1 MLLTKNKKNY
11 KIFNKMKNDENKS
24 IKDKLINTNNNKK
37 NEEPKKK
44 GWLDLLKNYVKD
56 TKKPTKY
63 EQEEKTTKLFLEILE
78 SDKNKKINSNEKI
91 PRFYFKKPTNF
102 SDLNITLKN
111 EAKQKYLIIKSYD
124 FPSKKDLQDLW
135 ACLKEHISPPK
146 DSTERINYKDFKLVA
161 EKNPVFSEYF
171 RPSIFLQFDKDKYG
185 RIELLSFFHFV
196 FRKINCEENK
206 INLSISDFCCEG
218 FLIDKDLENYIKKVI
233 VGFPFYSEISEE
245 IKEYYILV
253 AQRKFFF
260 FLDPKRTG
268 KIFINDIVT
277 SNILA
282 EFLDLEKVTSKK
294 EIEYNWFSLYNFS
307 RIYRKY
313 VLLDKDKNGLL
324 SKKELIKYSPGLTA
338 IFIDRIFEEYQK
350 YDNAIDFKQFID
362 FVLAMENKKEPA
374 SIQYIWR
381 ALDVNHNNKVDTF
394 IINMFFKDITKKLLN
409 REKGEYR
416 IDDIKDELWDMI
428 GPKNPMY
435 ITLQDVLNSK
445 YSDTVL
451 SLLIDAKAFYQ
462 HDQKE
467 MPFIEE
473 FAEIENEDYN

>member
-1 MLLTKNKKNY
+1 MEADKNKVK
-11 KIFNKMKNDENKS
+11 E
-24 IKDKLINTNNNKK
+24 KDVLDTNNKK
-37 NEEPKKK
+37 NNEQQPKK
-44 GWLDLLKNYVKD
+44 GWMDLLKNYVKD
-56 TKKPTKY
+56 GVKTTKY
-63 EQEEKTTKLFLEILE
+63 QQEEKTTKLFLEILD
-78 SDKNKKINSNEKI
+78 SDKNKKKNSNPSI
-91 PRFYFKKPTNF
+91 PRFFFKNPTNF

-124 FPSKKDLQDLW
+124 FPTKKDLQELW

-146 DSTERINYKDFKLVA
+146 DSTERINYKDFKIVA
-161 EKNPVFSEYF
+161 EKNPIFSEYF
-171 RPSIFLQFDKDKYG
+171 RPSVFLQFDKDKYG
-185 RIELLSFFHFV
+185 RIELLSFFHYV

-233 VGFPFYSEISEE
+233 VNFPFYSEISEE
-245 IKEYYILV
+245 IKEYYLLV

-268 KIFINDIVT
+268 KIFINDIVI
-277 SNILA
+277 SNVLS
-282 EFLDLEKVTSKK
+282 EFLDLEKVTNKK
-294 EIEYNWFSLYNFS
+294 EMEYNWFSLYNFS

-324 SKKELIKYSPGLTA
+324 SKKELIKYSPGLTS

-381 ALDVNHNNKVDTF
+381 AIDVYHNNKIDTF
-394 IINMFFKDITKKLLN
+394 VINMFFKGVIKKLMN
-409 REKGEYR
+409 RDKGEYR
-416 IDDIKDELWDMI
+416 IDDIKDEIWDMI
-428 GPKNPMY
+428 HPKNPHY

-467 MPFIEE
+467 MPYIEE

>member
-1 MLLTKNKKNY
+1 METDKNKIKNNENESDSDKNKKN
-11 KIFNKMKNDENKS
+11 EQ
-24 IKDKLINTNNNKK
+24 
-37 NEEPKKK
+37 PQRK
-44 GWLDLLKNYVKD
+44 GWMDLLKNYVKD
-56 TKKPTKY
+56 KPKRTKY
-63 EQEEKTTKLFLEILE
+63 QIEEETTKIFLDIL
-78 SDKNKKINSNEKI
+78 NSYRNTENDSYKSI
-91 PRFYFKKPTNF
+91 PKFYFNKPTNF
-102 SDLNITLKN
+102 TDLNITLKN

-124 FPSKKDLQDLW
+124 FPSKKDLQELW
-135 ACLKEHISPPK
+135 ACLKENISPPK
-146 DSTERINYKDFKLVA
+146 DSTERINYKDFKIVA
-161 EKNPVFSEYF
+161 GKNPIFSEYF
-171 RPSIFLQFDKDKYG
+171 RPSVFLQFDKDKYG
-185 RIELLSFFHFV
+185 RIELLSFFHYV

-233 VGFPFYSEISEE
+233 VNFPFYAEISEE

-260 FLDPKRTG
+260 FLDPKRIG
-268 KIFINDIVT
+268 KIFINDIIT
-277 SNILA
+277 SNILP
-282 EFLDLEKVTSKK
+282 ELLDLEKATSKK
-294 EIEYNWFSLYNFS
+294 EMEYNWFSLYNFS

-324 SKKELIKYSPGLTA
+324 SKKELIKYSPGLTS

-381 ALDVNHNNKVDTF
+381 ALDVYHNNKIDTF
-394 IINMFFKDITKKLLN
+394 VINMFFKGVIKKLLN
-409 REKGEYR
+409 RNKGEYR
-416 IDDIKDELWDMI
+416 IDDIKDEIWDMI
-428 GPKNPMY
+428 GPKNQLY
-435 ITLQDVLNSK
+435 ITLEDVLNSK
-445 YSDTVL
+445 YSDTVIA
-451 SLLIDAKAFYQ
+451 LLIDAKAFYQ

-473 FAEIENEDYN
+473 FVEIENEDYD

>member
-1 MLLTKNKKNY
+1 M
-11 KIFNKMKNDENKS
+11 ENQP
-24 IKDKLINTNNNKK
+24 K
-37 NEEPKKK
+37 NENEKEKEKENQKISNSNFADIPPRK
-44 GWLDLLKNYVKD
+44 GWMDLLKNYIKEG
-56 TKKPTKY
+56 KRPSKLA
-63 EQEEKTTKLFLEILE
+63 QEEETTKLFLDILDE
-78 SDKNKKINSNEKI
+78 DLKKKDPGNPNI
-91 PRFYFKKPTNF
+91 PRFFYKKPTNF
-102 SDLNITLKN
+102 SDIYLSVKA
-111 EAKQKYLIIKSYD
+111 EAKQKFLILKSYD
-124 FPSKKDLQDLW
+124 LPNKKNLQDLW
-135 ACLKEHISPPK
+135 TSLKDNISPPK
-146 DSTERINYKDFKLVA
+146 DSTERINYKDFKIVA
-161 EKNPVFSEYF
+161 EKNQIFSEYF

-185 RIELLSFFHFV
+185 RIELLSFFHYV

-233 VGFPFYSEISEE
+233 VNFPFYAEISEE

-277 SNILA
+277 SNILP
-282 EFLDLEKVTSKK
+282 ELLDLEKVTSKK
-294 EIEYNWFSLYNFS
+294 EMEYNWFSLYNFS

-313 VLLDKDKNGLL
+313 VLLDQDKNGLL
-324 SKKELIKYSPGLTA
+324 SKKELIKYSPGLTS

-381 ALDVNHNNKVDTF
+381 ALDVYHNNKIDTF
-394 IINMFFKDITKKLLN
+394 VINMFFKGVIKKLLN
-409 REKGEYR
+409 RNKGEYR
-416 IDDIKDELWDMI
+416 IDDIKDEIWDMI
-428 GPKNPMY
+428 GPKNPNY
-435 ITLQDVLNSK
+435 ITLEDVLNSK
-445 YSDTVL
+445 YSDTVIA
-451 SLLIDAKAFYQ
+451 LLIDAKAFYQ

-467 MPFIEE
+467 MPYIEE
-473 FAEIENEDYN
+473 FVEIEGEDYD

>member
-1 MLLTKNKKNY
+1 MEDDKNKT
-11 KIFNKMKNDENKS
+11 NK
-24 IKDKLINTNNNKK
+24 KDSSNSNSNKK
-37 NEEPKKK
+37 NEPSQKK
-44 GWLDLLKNYVKD
+44 GWMDLLKNYVKD
-56 TKKPTKY
+56 KKKTSKY
-63 EQEEKTTKLFLEILE
+63 QQEEQTTKLFLEIIE
-78 SDKNKKINSNEKI
+78 SDKNKLPGSYNTI
-91 PRFYFKKPTNF
+91 PRFFFKKPTNF

-124 FPSKKDLQDLW
+124 FPSKKDLQELW
-135 ACLKEHISPPK
+135 ACLKENISPPK
-146 DSTERINYKDFKLVA
+146 DSTERINYKDFKIVA
-161 EKNPVFSEYF
+161 EKNPIFSEYF

-185 RIELLSFFHFV
+185 RIELLSFFHYV

-233 VGFPFYSEISEE
+233 INFPFYSEISEE
-245 IKEYYILV
+245 IKEYYLLV

-277 SNILA
+277 STVLS
-282 EFLDLEKVTSKK
+282 ELLELEKVTSKK
-294 EIEYNWFSLYNFS
+294 EMEYNWFSLYNFS

-324 SKKELIKYSPGLTA
+324 NKKELIKYSPGLTS

-350 YDNAIDFKQFID
+350 YEDAIDFKQFID
-362 FVLAMENKKEPA
+362 FVLAMENKREPA

-381 ALDVNHNNKVDTF
+381 ALDVYHKNKIDTF
-394 IINMFFKDITKKLLN
+394 IINMFFKGVIKKLLN
-409 REKGEYR
+409 RNKGEYR

-428 GPKNPMY
+428 GPKNPHY
-435 ITLQDVLNSK
+435 ITLEDVLNSK
-445 YSDTVL
+445 YSDTVI
-451 SLLIDAKAFYQ
+451 SLLIDAKAF
-462 HDQKE
+462 
-467 MPFIEE
+467 
-473 FAEIENEDYN
+473 

>member
-1 MLLTKNKKNY
+1 MEADKNKVK
-11 KIFNKMKNDENKS
+11 E
-24 IKDKLINTNNNKK
+24 KDVLDTNNKK
-37 NEEPKKK
+37 NNEQQPKK
-44 GWLDLLKNYVKD
+44 GWMDLLKNYVKD
-56 TKKPTKY
+56 GVKTTKY
-63 EQEEKTTKLFLEILE
+63 QQEEKTTKLFLEILD
-78 SDKNKKINSNEKI
+78 SDKNKKKNSNPSI
-91 PRFYFKKPTNF
+91 PRFFFKNPTNF

-124 FPSKKDLQDLW
+124 FPTKKDLQELW

-146 DSTERINYKDFKLVA
+146 DSTERINYKDFKIVA
-161 EKNPVFSEYF
+161 EKNPIFSEYF
-171 RPSIFLQFDKDKYG
+171 RPSVFLQFDKDKYG
-185 RIELLSFFHFV
+185 RIELLSFFHYV

-233 VGFPFYSEISEE
+233 VNFPFYSEISEE
-245 IKEYYILV
+245 IKEYYLLV

-268 KIFINDIVT
+268 KIFINDIVI
-277 SNILA
+277 SNVLS
-282 EFLDLEKVTSKK
+282 EFLDLEKVTNKK
-294 EIEYNWFSLYNFS
+294 EMEYNWFSLYNFS

-324 SKKELIKYSPGLTA
+324 SKKELIKYSPGLTS

-381 ALDVNHNNKVDTF
+381 AIDVYHNNKIDTF
-394 IINMFFKDITKKLLN
+394 VINMFFKGVIKKLIN
-409 REKGEYR
+409 RDKGEYR
-416 IDDIKDELWDMI
+416 IDDIKDEIWDMI
-428 GPKNPMY
+428 HPKNPHY

-467 MPFIEE
+467 MPYIEE
-473 FAEIENEDYN
+473 FVEIENEDYD

>member
-1 MLLTKNKKNY
+1 MEADKNKVK
-11 KIFNKMKNDENKS
+11 E
-24 IKDKLINTNNNKK
+24 KDVLDTNNKK
-37 NEEPKKK
+37 NNEQQPKK
-44 GWLDLLKNYVKD
+44 GWMDLLKNYVKD
-56 TKKPTKY
+56 GVKTTKY
-63 EQEEKTTKLFLEILE
+63 QQEEKTTKLFLEILD
-78 SDKNKKINSNEKI
+78 SDKNKKKNSNPSI
-91 PRFYFKKPTNF
+91 PRFFFKNPTNF

-124 FPSKKDLQDLW
+124 FPTKKDLQELW

-146 DSTERINYKDFKLVA
+146 DSTERINYKDFKIVA
-161 EKNPVFSEYF
+161 EKNPIFSEYF
-171 RPSIFLQFDKDKYG
+171 RPSVFLQFDKDKYG
-185 RIELLSFFHFV
+185 RIELLSFFHYV

-233 VGFPFYSEISEE
+233 VNFPFYSEISEE
-245 IKEYYILV
+245 IKEYYLLV

-268 KIFINDIVT
+268 KIFINDIVI
-277 SNILA
+277 SNVLS
-282 EFLDLEKVTSKK
+282 EFLDLEKVTNKK
-294 EIEYNWFSLYNFS
+294 EMEYNWFSLYNFS

-324 SKKELIKYSPGLTA
+324 SKKELIKYSPGLTS

-381 ALDVNHNNKVDTF
+381 AIDVYHNNKIDTF
-394 IINMFFKDITKKLLN
+394 VINMFFKGVIKKLMN
-409 REKGEYR
+409 RDKGEYR
-416 IDDIKDELWDMI
+416 IDDIKDEIWDMI
-428 GPKNPMY
+428 HPKNQHY

-467 MPFIEE
+467 MPYIEE

>member
-1 MLLTKNKKNY
+1 MD
-11 KIFNKMKNDENKS
+11 NDENKS
-24 IKDKLINTNNNKK
+24 NKNKVTNSNNSKK
-37 NEEPKKK
+37 NDEPQKK

-56 TKKPTKY
+56 TKKTSKY

-78 SDKNKKINSNEKI
+78 SDKNKKVNPNPKI

-124 FPSKKDLQDLW
+124 FPSKKDLQELW

-161 EKNPVFSEYF
+161 EKFPIFSEFF

-245 IKEYYILV
+245 IKEYYLLV

-294 EIEYNWFSLYNFS
+294 EMGYNWFSLFNFS

-324 SKKELIKYSPGLTA
+324 SKKELIKYSPGLTQ

-362 FVLAMENKKEPA
+362 FVLAMENKKDPA

-394 IINMFFKDITKKLLN
+394 IINMFFKDIVKKLLN
-409 REKGEYR
+409 RDKGEYR

-428 GPKNPMY
+428 GPKNPLY
-435 ITLQDVLNSK
+435 ITLQDVLNST

-467 MPFIEE
+467 MPYIEE
-473 FAEIENEDYN
+473 FAEIENEDYS

>member
-1 MLLTKNKKNY
+1 MD
-11 KIFNKMKNDENKS
+11 NDENKS
-24 IKDKLINTNNNKK
+24 NKNKVANSNNSKTND
-37 NEEPKKK
+37 EPQKK

-56 TKKPTKY
+56 TKKTSKY

-78 SDKNKKINSNEKI
+78 SDKNKKVNPNPKI

-124 FPSKKDLQDLW
+124 FPSKKDLQELW

-161 EKNPVFSEYF
+161 EKFPIFSEFF

-245 IKEYYILV
+245 IKEYYLLV

-294 EIEYNWFSLYNFS
+294 EMEYNWFSLFNFS

-324 SKKELIKYSPGLTA
+324 SKKELIKYSPGLTQ

-362 FVLAMENKKEPA
+362 FVLAMENKKDPA

-394 IINMFFKDITKKLLN
+394 IINMFFKDIVKKLLN
-409 REKGEYR
+409 
-416 IDDIKDELWDMI
+416 
-428 GPKNPMY
+428 NF
-435 ITLQDVLNSK
+435 ITFKSLN
-445 YSDTVL
+445 
-451 SLLIDAKAFYQ
+451 
-462 HDQKE
+462 
-467 MPFIEE
+467 
-473 FAEIENEDYN
+473 

>member
-1 MLLTKNKKNY
+1 MD
-11 KIFNKMKNDENKS
+11 NDENKS
-24 IKDKLINTNNNKK
+24 NKNKVTNSNNSKK
-37 NEEPKKK
+37 NDEPQKK

-56 TKKPTKY
+56 TKKTSKY

-78 SDKNKKINSNEKI
+78 SDKNKKVNPNPKI

-124 FPSKKDLQDLW
+124 FPSKKDLQELW
-135 ACLKEHISPPK
+135 AYLKEHISPPK

-161 EKNPVFSEYF
+161 EKFPIFSEFF

-245 IKEYYILV
+245 IKEYYLLV

-282 EFLDLEKVTSKK
+282 EFLELEKVTSKK
-294 EIEYNWFSLYNFS
+294 EMEYNWFSLYNFS

-324 SKKELIKYSPGLTA
+324 SKKELIKYSPGLTQ

-362 FVLAMENKKEPA
+362 FVLAMENKKDPA

-394 IINMFFKDITKKLLN
+394 IINMFFKDIVKKLLN
-409 REKGEYR
+409 RDKGEYR

-428 GPKNPMY
+428 GPKNPLY
-435 ITLQDVLNSK
+435 ITLQDVLNST

-467 MPFIEE
+467 MPYIEE
-473 FAEIENEDYN
+473 FAEIENEE

>member
-1 MLLTKNKKNY
+1 MEDDKNKT
-11 KIFNKMKNDENKS
+11 NK
-24 IKDKLINTNNNKK
+24 KDSSNSNSNKK
-37 NEEPKKK
+37 NEPSQKK
-44 GWLDLLKNYVKD
+44 GWMDLLKNYVKD
-56 TKKPTKY
+56 KKKTSKY
-63 EQEEKTTKLFLEILE
+63 QQEEQTTKLFLEIIE
-78 SDKNKKINSNEKI
+78 SDKNKKPGSYNTI
-91 PRFYFKKPTNF
+91 PRFFFKKPTNF

-124 FPSKKDLQDLW
+124 FPSKKDLQELW
-135 ACLKEHISPPK
+135 ACLKENISPPK
-146 DSTERINYKDFKLVA
+146 DSTERINYKDFKIVA
-161 EKNPVFSEYF
+161 EKNPIFSEYF

-185 RIELLSFFHFV
+185 RIELLSFFHYV

-233 VGFPFYSEISEE
+233 INFPFYSEISEE
-245 IKEYYILV
+245 IKEYYLLV

-277 SNILA
+277 STVLS
-282 EFLDLEKVTSKK
+282 ELLELEKVTSKK
-294 EIEYNWFSLYNFS
+294 EMEYNWFSLYNFS

-324 SKKELIKYSPGLTA
+324 NKKELIKYSPGLTS

-350 YDNAIDFKQFID
+350 YEDAIDFKQFID
-362 FVLAMENKKEPA
+362 FVLAMENKREPA

-381 ALDVNHNNKVDTF
+381 ALDVYHKNKIDTF
-394 IINMFFKDITKKLLN
+394 IINMFFKGVIKKLLN
-409 REKGEYR
+409 RNKGEYR

-428 GPKNPMY
+428 GPKNPHY
-435 ITLQDVLNSK
+435 ITLEDVLNSK
-445 YSDTVL
+445 YSDTVI

-467 MPFIEE
+467 MPYIEE
-473 FAEIENEDYN
+473 FVEIENEDYD

>member
-1 MLLTKNKKNY
+1 METDKNKVK
-11 KIFNKMKNDENKS
+11 E
-24 IKDKLINTNNNKK
+24 KDVLDTNNKK
-37 NEEPKKK
+37 NNEQQPKK
-44 GWLDLLKNYVKD
+44 GWMDLLKNYVKD
-56 TKKPTKY
+56 GVKTTKY
-63 EQEEKTTKLFLEILE
+63 QQEEKTTKLFLEILD
-78 SDKNKKINSNEKI
+78 SDKNKKKNSNPSI
-91 PRFYFKKPTNF
+91 PRFFFKNPTNF

-124 FPSKKDLQDLW
+124 FPTKKDLQELW

-146 DSTERINYKDFKLVA
+146 DSTERINYKDFKIVA
-161 EKNPVFSEYF
+161 EKNPIFSEYF
-171 RPSIFLQFDKDKYG
+171 RPSVFLQFDKDKYG
-185 RIELLSFFHFV
+185 RIELLSFFHYV

-233 VGFPFYSEISEE
+233 VNFPFYSEISEE
-245 IKEYYILV
+245 IKEYYLLV

-268 KIFINDIVT
+268 KIFINDIVI
-277 SNILA
+277 SNVLS
-282 EFLDLEKVTSKK
+282 EFLDLEKVTNKK
-294 EIEYNWFSLYNFS
+294 EMEYNWFSLYNFS

-324 SKKELIKYSPGLTA
+324 SKKELIKYSPGLTS

-381 ALDVNHNNKVDTF
+381 AIDVYHNNKIDTF
-394 IINMFFKDITKKLLN
+394 VINMFFKGVIKKLMN
-409 REKGEYR
+409 RDKGEYR
-416 IDDIKDELWDMI
+416 IDDIKDEIWDMI
-428 GPKNPMY
+428 HPKNPHY

-467 MPFIEE
+467 MPYIEE

>member
-1 MLLTKNKKNY
+1 MEADKNKVK
-11 KIFNKMKNDENKS
+11 E
-24 IKDKLINTNNNKK
+24 KDVLDTNNKK
-37 NEEPKKK
+37 NNEQQPKK
-44 GWLDLLKNYVKD
+44 GWMDLLKNYVKD
-56 TKKPTKY
+56 GVKTTKY
-63 EQEEKTTKLFLEILE
+63 QQEEKTTKLFLEILD
-78 SDKNKKINSNEKI
+78 SDKNKKKNSNPSI
-91 PRFYFKKPTNF
+91 PRFFFKNPTNF

-124 FPSKKDLQDLW
+124 FPTKKDLQELW

-146 DSTERINYKDFKLVA
+146 DSTERINYKDFKIVA
-161 EKNPVFSEYF
+161 EKNPIFSEYF
-171 RPSIFLQFDKDKYG
+171 RPSVFLQFDKDKYG
-185 RIELLSFFHFV
+185 RIELLSFFHYV

-233 VGFPFYSEISEE
+233 VNFPFYSEISEE
-245 IKEYYILV
+245 IKEYYLLV

-268 KIFINDIVT
+268 KIFINDIVI
-277 SNILA
+277 SNVLS
-282 EFLDLEKVTSKK
+282 EFLDLEKVTNKK
-294 EIEYNWFSLYNFS
+294 EMEYNWFSLYNFS

-324 SKKELIKYSPGLTA
+324 SKKELIKYSPGLTS

-381 ALDVNHNNKVDTF
+381 AIDVYHNNKIDTF
-394 IINMFFKDITKKLLN
+394 VINMFFKGVIKKLIN
-409 REKGEYR
+409 RDKGEYR
-416 IDDIKDELWDMI
+416 IDDIKDEIWDMI
-428 GPKNPMY
+428 HPKNPHY

-467 MPFIEE
+467 MPYIKE

>member
-1 MLLTKNKKNY
+1 
-11 KIFNKMKNDENKS
+11 
-24 IKDKLINTNNNKK
+24 
-37 NEEPKKK
+37 
-44 GWLDLLKNYVKD
+44 
-56 TKKPTKY
+56 
-63 EQEEKTTKLFLEILE
+63 
-78 SDKNKKINSNEKI
+78 
-91 PRFYFKKPTNF
+91 
-102 SDLNITLKN
+102 
-111 EAKQKYLIIKSYD
+111 
-124 FPSKKDLQDLW
+124 
-135 ACLKEHISPPK
+135 
-146 DSTERINYKDFKLVA
+146 
-161 EKNPVFSEYF
+161 
-171 RPSIFLQFDKDKYG
+171 
-185 RIELLSFFHFV
+185 
-196 FRKINCEENK
+196 
-206 INLSISDFCCEG
+206 
-218 FLIDKDLENYIKKVI
+218 LENYIKKVI

-245 IKEYYILV
+245 IKEYYLLV

-282 EFLDLEKVTSKK
+282 EFLELEKVTSKK
-294 EIEYNWFSLYNFS
+294 EMEYNWFSLYNFS

-324 SKKELIKYSPGLTA
+324 SKKELIKYSPGLTQ

-362 FVLAMENKKEPA
+362 FVLAMENKKDPA

-394 IINMFFKDITKKLLN
+394 IINMFFKDIVKKLLN
-409 REKGEYR
+409 RDKGEYR

-428 GPKNPMY
+428 GPKNPLY
-435 ITLQDVLNSK
+435 ITLQDVLNST

-467 MPFIEE
+467 MPYIEE
-473 FAEIENEDYN
+473 FAEIENEDYS